1 MLGAA
6 VSGGGQFAWTEL
18 LENSNISQIIQ
29 DVFLT
34 PVHHPQDFFRQKM
47 DKILLI
53 DNDPMFCG
61 LLRDLPS
68 RIGCEF
74 KAVQSLENGMRE
86 ITRRDY
92 DLVLL
97 NVTLSNGDGLRMIS
111 NIQAVRSSPEVI
123 ALASKGDPNDAETA
137 IKNGAWDYVEKTI
150 PADSMELLVK
160 RALRH
165 RTKKLR
171 LAPKKALDRTS
182 IVGDSP
188 RLRLCLDILAQ
199 AASSTVNVLITGE
212 TGTGKELFAKAIHD
226 NSPNAENK
234 FVVVDCTN
242 IPPMLAESLLFGHV
256 RGSFTGAFESK
267 VGLIRQAHQG
277 TLFLDEIGDLPLSV
291 QRSLLR
297 VLQGRKF
304 RPLGSKHEQTSN
316 FRLIAAT
323 NGDMKVM
330 VRAGRFRK
338 DLYHRLSAL
347 NIHLPPL
354 RERMEDLGPLTDYYI
369 AKICGERGVP
379 AKQVS
384 EEFFRA
390 LEAYDW
396 PGNIREL
403 INILSSSVANAM
415 DGSTLYPQH
424 LPMNFRIHLARMN
437 FKPDRPGPSGERRQ
451 PDIRQD
457 VLDRENFPTFKKM
470 RETTIRRM
478 ELCYLDELVSL
489 CNGDMA
495 KACQLSG
502 LSRARLYELFRRHN
516 IVLKG

>member
-1 MLGAA
+1 
-6 VSGGGQFAWTEL
+6 
-18 LENSNISQIIQ
+18 
-29 DVFLT
+29 
-34 PVHHPQDFFRQKM
+34 M
-47 DKILLI
+47 DRILLI
-53 DNDPMFCG
+53 DNDSMFRET
-61 LLRDLPS
+61 LRDSLTS
-68 RIGCEF
+68 MGCEF
-74 KAVQSLENGMRE
+74 KAVETLENGMHE
-86 ITRRDY
+86 MLQEDY

-97 NVTLSNGDGLRMIS
+97 DVTLSNGDGLKMIS
-111 NIQAVRSSPEVI
+111 NIQSVRSFPQVI
-123 ALASKGDPNDAETA
+123 GITSKGDPNHAEDA
-137 IKNGAWDYVEKTI
+137 IKNGAWDYVEKSI
-150 PADSMELLVK
+150 SPAAMEALVK

-165 RTKKLR
+165 RAKKLQ
-171 LAPKKALDRTS
+171 LAPKRALDRAS
-182 IVGDSP
+182 IIGNSP
-188 RLRLCLDILAQ
+188 RLHHSLEILAQ
-199 AASSTVNVLITGE
+199 ATASTMNVLITGE

-226 NSPNAENK
+226 NGLNAENK

-267 VGLIRQAHQG
+267 MGLIKQAHQG

-304 RPLGSKHEQTSN
+304 RPLGSKHEQVSN

-330 VRAGRFRK
+330 VQAGRFRK

-347 NIHLPPL
+347 NITLPPL
-354 RERMEDLGPLTDYYI
+354 RERMDDLGPLADYYI
-369 AKICGERGVP
+369 AKICAERGAP

-384 EEFFRA
+384 DEFSRA
-390 LEAYDW
+390 LAAYDW

-403 INILSSSVANAM
+403 INILSSSIANAV
-415 DGSTLYPQH
+415 DDSTLYPQH
-424 LPMNFRIHLARMN
+424 LPVNFRVHLARIN
-437 FKPDRPGPSGERRQ
+437 FKADRPSPYEVIPQ
-451 PDIRQD
+451 PDIKED
-457 VLDRENFPTFKKM
+457 LSEHKVFPSFKET

-478 ELCYLDELVSL
+478 ELCYLDELVNL
-489 CNGDMA
+489 CKGDMS

-516 IVLKG
+516 VVLKS